1 MVIGLKK
8 KRKYG
13 ERNDRLGN
21 NNSHCDVANKGIE
34 MNTRQT
40 SVDCYNEIKRNGSL
54 SKMRFEVYSALLSM
68 GKPSTTRE
76 VYETMNVL
84 KQEATRFTELR
95 KLGVIYEVQNRKCTI
110 TGRTSIEWDLTDR
123 LPVDF
128 KNSNKTKK
136 QKVDCALNSLRVLYK
151 NYNDGTDED
160 WKIVADLIKNI

>member
-1 MVIGLKK
+1 
-8 KRKYG
+8 
-13 ERNDRLGN
+13 
-21 NNSHCDVANKGIE
+21 

-40 SVDCYNEIKRNGSL
+40 SIECYNQIKADGLL
-54 SKMRFEVYSALLSM
+54 SKMRFEVFSALLSM

-110 TGRTSIEWDLTDR
+110 TGRTSIEWDLTDK

-128 KNSNKTKK
+128 KSSNKTKQ
-136 QKVDCALNSLRVLYK
+136 QKKNAALNSLRELYK
-151 NYNDGTDED
+151 NKDSTNDD
-160 WKIVADLIKNI
+160 WKTVADLIKSI